1 MVKVQLNNKS
11 SQFYFAYFL
20 YFLSN
25 FFAIELKNHFCD
37 HWTFTNRTSF
47 LICFDFE
54 PFKYS
59 NLWNISHTRLFNIFS
74 FKKNFKK
81 ISIILTI
88 RDILSRQMNPSPGKN
103 CPFDCRDG
111 LFVRKPSAPFL
122 LCFVRPDTW
131 IGADPCWQ
139 RALPNVK
146 TKAAAAHAGAQV
158 DSARANG
165 SFRHA
170 KTSKIMPIARHR
182 YNATSFKR

>member
-1 MVKVQLNNKS
+1 MNHSNIQTYEIFPILDYSVFS
-11 SQFYFAYFL
+11 
-20 YFLSN
+20 LSKKILKK
-25 FFAIELKNHFCD
+25 FQSFSRFAISYPDE
-37 HWTFTNRTSF
+37 
-47 LICFDFE
+47 
-54 PFKYS
+54 
-59 NLWNISHTRLFNIFS
+59 
-74 FKKNFKK
+74 
-81 ISIILTI
+81 
-88 RDILSRQMNPSPGKN
+88 MNPSPGKN

>member
-59 NLWNISHTRLFNIFS
+59 NLWDISHTRLFSIFS

-88 RDILSRQMNPSPGKN
+88 RDILSRRNESISRKKLSFWLPWWPLCPQTFRTVPPMFCQTRYVDRRWSVLTKSPSQCKN
-103 CPFDCRDG
+103 KSG
-111 LFVRKPSAPFL
+111 
-122 LCFVRPDTW
+122 
-131 IGADPCWQ
+131 
-139 RALPNVK
+139 
-146 TKAAAAHAGAQV
+146 
-158 DSARANG
+158 G
-165 SFRHA
+165 STRWR
-170 KTSKIMPIARHR
+170 TSG
-182 YNATSFKR
+182 